1 VGGTIQTE
9 LWRDDLDQVV
19 LDGFFPAAASDDM
32 PVRQRRIGLQ
42 EIGLPYAADAA
53 ITKHLARFLSQQ
65 IDSEAESDPI
75 RRGPSG
81 LACPTHV
88 LFNGGV
94 MKADLLRNR
103 LVDVLNNWLSHE
115 GFKAL
120 SELGSASFDQAV
132 ARGAAYYGRARQ
144 GKAVRI
150 RSGAPRTYYIGIESA
165 MPAIPGMTAPLK
177 ALCVV
182 PFGMEEGTEAQIPD
196 REFGL
201 VVGETAEFRFLSST
215 VRKQEP
221 IGTLIDDWGDEIE
234 ELNPLEVTLDLEGQ
248 EDTVLPVRLE
258 SHVTEVGTLELWCVS
273 RDGAHRWKLEFNI
286 REPDQE

>member
-1 VGGTIQTE
+1 
-9 LWRDDLDQVV
+9 
-19 LDGFFPAAASDDM
+19 M
-32 PVRQRRIGLQ
+32 
-42 EIGLPYAADAA
+42 
-53 ITKHLARFLSQQ
+53 
-65 IDSEAESDPI
+65 
-75 RRGPSG
+75 
-81 LACPTHV
+81 
-88 LFNGGV
+88 
-94 MKADLLRNR
+94 M
-103 LVDVLNNWLSHE
+103 
-115 GFKAL
+115 
-120 SELGSASFDQAV
+120 
-132 ARGAAYYGRARQ
+132 
-144 GKAVRI
+144 
-150 RSGAPRTYYIGIESA
+150 
-165 MPAIPGMTAPLK
+165 APLK

-182 PFGMEEGTEAQIPD
+182 PFGMEEGTDAQIPD

-248 EDTVLPVRLE
+248 EDTGLPGRLE